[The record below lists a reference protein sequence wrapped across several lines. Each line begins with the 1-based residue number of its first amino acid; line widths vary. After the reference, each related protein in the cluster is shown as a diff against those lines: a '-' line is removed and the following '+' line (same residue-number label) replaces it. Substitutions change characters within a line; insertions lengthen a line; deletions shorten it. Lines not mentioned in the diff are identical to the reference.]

1 MLKIK
6 EICKEKGITLTEL
19 ANRLGIKYQSLR
31 AAMTGNPT
39 LLTMKNIAE
48 ALEVPILDLFERDTF
63 LTCHKCSA
71 HEFILRQI
79 TSVEFEIK
87 CNNCGTDINKTNY
100 DKLLYLQGYRVVSSG
115 KVKSN
120 VTDYYYL

>member
-6 EICKEKGITLTEL
+6 EICKEKGISLTEL
-19 ANRLGIKYQSLR
+19 ANRLGITYQSLR

-63 LTCHKCSA
+63 LTCHKCNA
-71 HEFILRQI
+71 HEFVFKQ
-79 TSVEFEIK
+79 TNSVEFEIK
-87 CNNCGTDINKTNY
+87 CNNCGTDINKANY
-100 DKLLYLQGYRVVSSG
+100 DKLLYLQGYRVVSP
-115 KVKSN
+115 KKAKSN
-120 VTDYYYL
+120 VTDYYYA

>member
-31 AAMTGNPT
+31 AAITGNPT
-39 LLTMKNIAE
+39 LLTMQNIAE
-48 ALEVPILDLFERDTF
+48 ALEVPIGELFERDTF
-63 LTCHKCSA
+63 LTCHQCKA
-71 HEFILRQI
+71 HEFLFKQI
-79 TSVEFEIK
+79 TPVEFSIT
-87 CNNCGTDINKTNY
+87 CNHCGTDINKVNY
-100 DKLLYLQGYRVVSSG
+100 DKFLYLQGYRVVSPQ

-120 VTDYYYL
+120 AADYYYA